1 MGSNPTF
8 SLRKNRANT
17 RQSNNT
23 TSAMYPE
30 SSIINQQLVTLTLTE
45 INRIAYET
53 YPDSDAGDTENVD
66 AIIQDYLNNPGLSSC
81 H

>member
-1 MGSNPTF
+1 VGSNPTF

-23 TSAMYPE
+23 TSTIYQE
-30 SSIINQQLVTLTLTE
+30 FSTINQQLVTPTLAE

-53 YPDSDAGDTENVD
+53 YPDSDAGNGDNVD
-66 AIIQDYLNNPGLSSC
+66 AITQDYLNSPGLSSC

>member
-1 MGSNPTF
+1 
-8 SLRKNRANT
+8 
-17 RQSNNT
+17 
-23 TSAMYPE
+23 MYPE